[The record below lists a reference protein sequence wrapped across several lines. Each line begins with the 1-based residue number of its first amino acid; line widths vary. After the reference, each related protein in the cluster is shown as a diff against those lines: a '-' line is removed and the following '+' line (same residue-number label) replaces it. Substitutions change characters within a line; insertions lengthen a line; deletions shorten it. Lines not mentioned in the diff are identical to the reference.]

1 MSKRRQ
7 DFNVQMPG
15 HLLEEL
21 ARGVAA
27 HQSRELRRS
36 IDELTRTLESFS
48 RRLEMA
54 TLDFQRLI
62 DAAARRR
69 TADDSIIAAFKD
81 LSTQLTAVSEQL
93 KALQDAG
100 TIDTSAVQAQ
110 IDNLAT
116 ASDEEGQR
124 LADAV
129 KTPGTAT
136 GPVT

>member
-1 MSKRRQ
+1 
-7 DFNVQMPG
+7 
-15 HLLEEL
+15 
-21 ARGVAA
+21 
-27 HQSRELRRS
+27 
-36 IDELTRTLESFS
+36 
-48 RRLEMA
+48 MA

-81 LSTQLTAVSEQL
+81 LSVQLTSLSEQL

-100 TIDTSAVQAQ
+100 TIDTTAVQAQ
-110 IDNLAT
+110 IDGLAQ